1 MWSDLP
7 WVLAVQS
14 YDGERCLYAALN
26 DETRR
31 VLLEHGFKRQGG
43 SPRCSA
49 PHNPSPKIDKTVCL
63 CSGGW
68 A

>member
-1 MWSDLP
+1 MGSDRCWRLWSWNDLP
-7 WVLAVQS
+7 SAAAVQS

-43 SPRCSA
+43 CPRRSA
-49 PHNPSPKIDKTVCL
+49 LHKAPSHV
-63 CSGGW
+63 
-68 A
+68 